1 MHLKKFNPLTKQ
13 NVDIFQLYKINIAE
27 TAYGLN
33 PSARTLSLWSTDILK
48 TNQVQCAWEMNNKKY
63 NKVSD
68 FERTHNKEKDEC
80 KSLKKLELE

>member
-1 MHLKKFNPLTKQ
+1 
-13 NVDIFQLYKINIAE
+13 
-27 TAYGLN
+27 
-33 PSARTLSLWSTDILK
+33 
-48 TNQVQCAWEMNNKKY
+48 MNNKKY